1 MSIGCVLFGASHLSN
16 ATSLPLLTRH
26 MSFPPLLKNS
36 PAYRLLVIV
45 LLVLAVVA
53 TACGAD
59 SGAEVVA
66 AGSSVSTPVPTVTAV
81 VSPEPTVSQI
91 PDVQASSTPDGE
103 IPIVA
108 ELTERAMVHL
118 RELSEGLPPRISG
131 TDGELA
137 AAGYVADQL
146 RAFGYDIQFQE
157 FTARSRPHNGNLL
170 HVLSPIPRPVR
181 ANIFDGSG
189 EGDASGPVVSV
200 GLAREGDLPDF
211 SLDGMVALV
220 ERGQIPFTEK
230 ARNVFQAGASGM
242 VVFNNVSEIFDGTL
256 GDNFELTFDRP
267 AVTISGINGRAL
279 LAELEV
285 GPVNVSLRVVTD
297 ERPSRNVVA
306 TRQTTR
312 SGPVVI
318 IGGHVDAVPDSPGA
332 NDNASGTAT
341 FLVLAEEL
349 AKADLPFELRVI
361 GFGSEELGLLGSAA
375 YVASLDEVEQARIT
389 GMINYDALGSGSLEI
404 GGNFELASRGLDIAD
419 EIGVP
424 AVLGFEP
431 SGAASD
437 HVSFRDAGIPAI
449 FFFGSDFS
457 LIHTPLDTI
466 AAMDPEMMGMAA
478 FITLNGLLDG
488 LGTE

>member
-1 MSIGCVLFGASHLSN
+1 
-16 ATSLPLLTRH
+16 
-26 MSFPPLLKNS
+26 
-36 PAYRLLVIV
+36 
-45 LLVLAVVA
+45 
-53 TACGAD
+53 
-59 SGAEVVA
+59 
-66 AGSSVSTPVPTVTAV
+66 
-81 VSPEPTVSQI
+81 
-91 PDVQASSTPDGE
+91 
-103 IPIVA
+103 
-108 ELTERAMVHL
+108 
-118 RELSEGLPPRISG
+118 
-131 TDGELA
+131 
-137 AAGYVADQL
+137 
-146 RAFGYDIQFQE
+146 
-157 FTARSRPHNGNLL
+157 
-170 HVLSPIPRPVR
+170 
-181 ANIFDGSG
+181 
-189 EGDASGPVVSV
+189 
-200 GLAREGDLPDF
+200 
-211 SLDGMVALV
+211 
-220 ERGQIPFTEK
+220 
-230 ARNVFQAGASGM
+230 M

-267 AVTISGINGRAL
+267 AVTISGVNGQAL